1 MSLFERNL
9 APEIKPEPEKF
20 SRKGIDVSKWQ
31 GDIDWKAVKDDGIDF
46 AMIRLGLGSKN
57 GSGFR
62 LDPYFEKNVGGALDA
77 GIDIGCYFYS
87 YALTIE
93 EAREEA
99 QYVVDVLS
107 IYNGFTYPIVLDME
121 SAQQQ
126 ELGKDLLTQ
135 IVIEF
140 GKVIR
145 GAGYYF
151 MLYSNPSWLKYQLH
165 DEMLGDIDH
174 WLAQW
179 RDKPTYE
186 GEYGMWQYSSKG
198 RVKGVDGDVDM
209 NVAYR
214 DYPTIIQAAGLNG
227 HHWYNARFTL
237 IDRFKLLANVQATY
251 CSKCRR
257 TSCKRCYVDG
267 FKTLIGNAK

>member
-20 SRKGIDVSKWQ
+20 SRNGIDVSKWQ
-31 GDIDWKAVKDDGIDF
+31 GDIDWKAVKDDGIEF

-87 YALTIE
+87 YALTID

-107 IYNGFTYPIVLDME
+107 SYNGFTYPIVLDME

-179 RDKPTYE
+179 RDEPTYE

-198 RVKGVDGDVDM
+198 RVKGVAGDVDM

-227 HHWYNARFTL
+227 HHWYKDRFTL

-257 TSCKRCYVDG
+257 KSCKRCYIDG
-267 FKTLIGNAK
+267 FKTLIENAR

>member
-1 MSLFERNL
+1 MSLFERSL
-9 APEIKPEPEKF
+9 APKINLEPEKF
-20 SRKGIDVSKWQ
+20 SRNGIDVSKWQ

-62 LDPYFEKNVGGALDA
+62 LDPYFEKNVSGALDA
-77 GIDIGCYFYS
+77 GINIGCYFYS

-107 IYNGFTYPIVLDME
+107 IHNGFTYPIVLDME

-126 ELGKDLLTQ
+126 ELGKDLLTE

-151 MLYSNPSWLKYQLH
+151 MLYSNPSWLKYKLN

-174 WLAQW
+174 WLAEW
-179 RDKPTYE
+179 KDEPTYK
-186 GEYGMWQYSSKG
+186 GDYGIWQHSSKG
-198 RVKGVDGDVDM
+198 RVNGIDGDVDL
-209 NVAYR
+209 NIAYR
-214 DYPTIIQAAGLNG
+214 DYPTIIQAAGLNQLSRCKD
-227 HHWYNARFTL
+227 RFAL
-237 IDRFKLLANVQATY
+237 IDRFDLYNNVKKIY
-251 CSKCRR
+251 CAKCKRK
-257 TSCKRCYVDG
+257 SCKYCYVGG
-267 FKTLIGNAK
+267 FKTLIGSAK